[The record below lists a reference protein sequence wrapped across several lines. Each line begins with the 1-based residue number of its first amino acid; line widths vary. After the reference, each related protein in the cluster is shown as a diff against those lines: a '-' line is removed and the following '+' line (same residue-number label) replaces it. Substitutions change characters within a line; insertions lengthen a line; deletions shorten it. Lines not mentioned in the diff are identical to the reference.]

1 VSSRNLVPHVPSLT
15 LSHVRYHTHTKYLP
29 HPAGH
34 VAIRGARE
42 EKYTLVDITNID
54 KPKGRSKVLE
64 EIELSRALFE
74 VSYSNSLAA
83 CPADAINSGI

>member
-1 VSSRNLVPHVPSLT
+1 MSSRNLVPCVSFLI

-29 HPAGH
+29 HPASYLT
-34 VAIRGARE
+34 IRGARE
-42 EKYTLVDITNID
+42 EKYTILDITNID

-74 VSYSNSLAA
+74 VGNSNSLAA
-83 CPADAINSGI
+83 RPC